1 MAPSIPKLDDTN
13 YAEWR
18 MFIKALLTRQGLWG
32 VASGTVTCPQGSP
45 NARTVVAWHKKNDE
59 ALAEIILNLHPDQL
73 SHARGSDDAHTV
85 WTNLQT
91 VHQSRGFGTRLS
103 RRRNF
108 FSMVKRDEQSMTSW
122 IAEVHRA
129 AFLLEEIGAVVND
142 EDVILVLTK
151 LPSTFDNIVV
161 NLDSTP
167 PQDLTVAYV
176 IQRLINEESRQ
187 SSSLSVDGT
196 LAGVARA
203 RTRTPLAHITC
214 YRCSQKGHYQSD
226 CPLPAPATA
235 TAGTPAAAAIAAPI
249 ALLSVGGPNEPEEE
263 DAFAY

>member
-18 MFIKALLTRQGLWG
+18 MFMKALLTRQGLWG
-32 VASGTVTCPQGSP
+32 VASGTVTCPLGSQ
-45 NARTVVAWHKKNDE
+45 NARPVVAWHKKNDE

-85 WTNLQT
+85 WTSLQT

-122 IAEVHRA
+122 IAEVRRA
-129 AFLLEEIGAVVND
+129 AFLLEEIGAVVNE

-167 PQDLTVAYV
+167 PQDLTVDYV

-187 SSSLSVDGT
+187 ASNSLSVDGAI
-196 LAGVARA
+196 AGVARA
-203 RTRTPLAHITC
+203 RARTPLSQITC
-214 YRCSQKGHYQSD
+214 FRCSQKGHYQSD
-226 CPLPAPATA
+226 CPLPAPANAPTGA
-235 TAGTPAAAAIAAPI
+235 QAAAAC
-249 ALLSVGGPNEPEEE
+249 
-263 DAFAY
+263 